1 MKRTYCMVAAIIGW
15 LAIGIQLGV
24 NIDLSDERGLTHLGS
39 VWRFLGYFTILT
51 NIVVATSYSVKLAIP
66 ESFLGRFLDRPEVDS
81 GVLMAICTVGLIYA
95 VVLQSL
101 WDPQGAQLVGDV
113 LLHYVVPLGYLAY
126 WAIFVPRGILRW
138 SFVFGWLIYPLGY
151 LLYALV
157 RGAFDGWYPY
167 PFIDVTSLG
176 YGGVL
181 LSVGALATL
190 FLLAGLLIVVVD
202 KAAAHLIPRPVVQPQ
217 VDRLPS

>member
-24 NIDLSDERGLTHLGS
+24 NIDLSDERGLNASWIGVAFSGLLYYSDQYCGS
-39 VWRFLGYFTILT
+39 D
-51 NIVVATSYSVKLAIP
+51 NYSVKLAIP

-126 WAIFVPRGILRW
+126 WAIFVPRASCAGHLC
-138 SFVFGWLIYPLGY
+138 
-151 LLYALV
+151 
-157 RGAFDGWYPY
+157 
-167 PFIDVTSLG
+167 
-176 YGGVL
+176 
-181 LSVGALATL
+181 SVG
-190 FLLAGLLIVVVD
+190 
-202 KAAAHLIPRPVVQPQ
+202 
-217 VDRLPS
+217 